1 MMSNKKQEALRK
13 MLTERSWKYGMM
25 LRINFFKQLGNEYG
39 SEMDAVLDEGDKA
52 LSDLA
57 EETGLALVDLR
68 KGTLEKIDHALKK
81 LEEGTYGI
89 CEDCGNDIS
98 EQRLKALPFAV
109 HCVECKQSVRNWN
122 RLRRNVKDSVGILHL
137 KQVRRQY
144 RFTGFSTHQCQIY

>member
-1 MMSNKKQEALRK
+1 MMSNKKQEALKK
-13 MLTERSWKYGMM
+13 MLTEKKLEIWNDVKDK
-25 LRINFFKQLGNEYG
+25 LFKQLGNEYR

-57 EETGLALVDLR
+57 EETGLTLVDLR

-109 HCVECKQSVRNWN
+109 HCVECKQSREELEQIEKE
-122 RLRRNVKDSVGILHL
+122 RE
-137 KQVRRQY
+137 
-144 RFTGFSTHQCQIY
+144 RFGVPHSSETGEETI

>member
-13 MLTERSWKYGMM
+13 MLMEKKLEIWNDVKEK
-25 LRINFFKQLGNEYG
+25 LFKQLGNEYR

-109 HCVECKQSVRNWN
+109 HCVECKQSREELEQIEKE
-122 RLRRNVKDSVGILHL
+122 RE
-137 KQVRRQY
+137 
-144 RFTGFSTHQCQIY
+144 RFGVPHSSETGEETI

>member
-13 MLTERSWKYGMM
+13 MLMEKKLEIWNDVKEK
-25 LRINFFKQLGNEYG
+25 LFKQLGNEYR

-109 HCVECKQSVRNWN
+109 HCVECKQSREELEQIEKE
-122 RLRRNVKDSVGILHL
+122 RE
-137 KQVRRQY
+137 
-144 RFTGFSTHQCQIY
+144 RFGGHPSSETGEEII

>member
-1 MMSNKKQEALRK
+1 MISNKKQEALRK
-13 MLTERSWKYGMM
+13 MLTEKKLEIWNDVKDK
-25 LRINFFKQLGNEYG
+25 LFKQLGNEYG
-39 SEMDAVLDEGDKA
+39 SEMDTVLDEGDKA

-109 HCVECKQSVRNWN
+109 HCVECKQKREELEQIEKERERFGVHPS
-122 RLRRNVKDSVGILHL
+122 SETGEEIL
-137 KQVRRQY
+137 
-144 RFTGFSTHQCQIY
+144 